1 VYAGRVVGRSVTK
14 LTSGVTQPPLA
25 DVCLAAALGIAGLVE
40 VALTT
45 SDFARLAPVVVATVA
60 PLAWRR
66 QAPFAAV
73 IACLVVVT
81 AGEPFRYPLQATYL
95 LLELVVAFYS
105 LGAWVDFHRSW
116 PRAGAA
122 LAFVWGL
129 IAWQEPGLDNF
140 VFVTLFYAGSWL
152 VGVFVR
158 LPRERAQELERTA
171 AEAEAAHREAA
182 QRTVGEE
189 RARIARELHDVVA
202 HSVSVMVIQAGAV
215 RRRLDDDHARERDAL
230 EGVERAGRE
239 ALDEM
244 RRMTGILRSSYEP
257 AALAPQPGLEDLE
270 RLVDQVR
277 SAGVAVD
284 FRLVGDQEVPPG
296 LGLTVYRVVQEA
308 LTNVLKHA
316 GQARAEVRV
325 NVGPRS
331 VDLEVRDDGPGVQDG
346 NGRGT
351 GQGLIGMRERVA
363 VYGGTFAA
371 RPCEQGGFAVSAHL
385 PIQES
390 RG

>member
-1 VYAGRVVGRSVTK
+1 VVARSVTK

-40 VALTT
+40 VVLTT
-45 SDFARLAPVVVATVA
+45 NDAAVLAPAVVATVV

-66 QAPFAAV
+66 QVPFAAIV
-73 IACLVVVT
+73 ACLIVVT
-81 AGEPFRYPLQATYL
+81 AAERFRYPLQATYL

-105 LGAWVDFHRSW
+105 LGAWVDFRRSLA
-116 PRAGAA
+116 RAAAA

-129 IAWQEPGLDNF
+129 IAWQEPRLDNF

-158 LPRERAQELERTA
+158 RPRQRAQELEQSTA
-171 AEAEAAHREAA
+171 ELEAAHRQAA
-182 QRTVGEE
+182 QRTVEEE

-215 RRRLDDDHARERDAL
+215 RRRLGEAQAREREAL
-230 EGVERAGRE
+230 QGVERAGRE

-244 RRMTGILRSSYEP
+244 RLMTGILRGSYEP
-257 AALAPQPGLEDLE
+257 AALAPQPGMDDLE

-277 SAGVAVD
+277 SAGLAVD
-284 FRLVGDQEVPPG
+284 LRMTGEHSVPPG
-296 LGLTVYRVVQEA
+296 LALTVYRVVQEA

-316 GQARAEVRV
+316 GPARAEVV
-325 NVGPRS
+325 ISVGPRS
-331 VDLEVRDDGPGVQDG
+331 VDLEVHDDGSGAHGG

-371 RPCEQGGFAVSAHL
+371 QPGDRGGFTVRAYL
-385 PIQES
+385 PFQEVG
-390 RG
+390 R